1 MTKQDKGFRKRHWK
15 HEAHRRLSHHKHVLS
30 VKIAN
35 CKVKLRFM
43 DIRLTESSY
52 VFSKFNPLNT
62 DTQLI
67 IKRTLFMAPQCLY

>member
-1 MTKQDKGFRKRHWK
+1 MDM
-15 HEAHRRLSHHKHVLS
+15 
-30 VKIAN
+30 
-35 CKVKLRFM
+35 RF
-43 DIRLTESSY
+43 IRTPHYYGQFALPLGKEGPY